1 MKIDSIVN
9 FFEDNGCKIKR
20 LKISDNE
27 LKIVAINDSFITKG
41 KNEYNGRTKTVSFT
55 VPPCDILRQH
65 FDELTVK
72 NECVQLFATEK
83 GEVIWFF
90 ENILFESA
98 IDKKYKHT
106 VFSETTLGIY
116 LNTEFKEAL
125 KTALGWNVKDV
136 SLPSYDNLFNE
147 DSKDFIPFFRKI
159 AHRIKSFEGDAH
171 WYWLNT
177 PNGSSG
183 TGFCLV
189 GYGGDGDFNDVS
201 SIYGGVAPVFRIA

>member
-1 MKIDSIVN
+1 MKIGSIVN

-20 LKISDNE
+20 LEISDNKLE
-27 LKIVAINDSFITKG
+27 IVAINDSFFT

-106 VFSETTLGIY
+106 VFSETALGIY

-147 DSKDFIPFFRKI
+147 DSKNFIPFFRKI
-159 AHRIKSFEGDAH
+159 VHRIKSFEGDTH

-177 PNGSSG
+177 PAGSDGSNFCVVGNYGYSIDCTASNSG
-183 TGFCLV
+183 
-189 GYGGDGDFNDVS
+189 
-201 SIYGGVAPVFRIA
+201 GGVAPVFRIA